1 MKRVYSIIANLLAL
15 GVMLCCL
22 SACSA
27 GDSRKSILKVY
38 NWADYIDEELLSEFE
53 EWYFEQT
60 GEEVE
65 VVYQLFDINE
75 IMLAKIERGKEDF
88 DVVCPSEYIIER
100 MLRNDLLLPINKD
113 FGSTPN
119 YLGNVSP
126 YIHNVFSKIDGSG
139 KDANDYA
146 VGYMWGTTGFLYNPK
161 YVEREEVSSWSA
173 LWNSKFSK
181 KLLIKDAFR
190 DVYCPLLIY
199 AKQEELA
206 RGDISLD
213 SLMFD
218 ASDESIAKV
227 EALLKKA
234 KPYVAG
240 WEADFGKEIMTKEK
254 AWLNLSWSGDAVWAI
269 DEAEA
274 VGVELDY
281 VVPDEGSIV
290 WFDGWVI
297 PKYAKNPKAA
307 SYFINFMC
315 KPENAIRNMDATGY
329 VSVVTTEEV
338 LEYMSS
344 EEDYDEPLD
353 LSYLF
358 VHADGTPIEGSDSVY
373 TDPVLYPS
381 RTVINRCAV
390 MHDSGDRTDKM
401 LEMWSRVK
409 GDNLSTGMLVS
420 IIVFFSAMLIWGIA
434 RKIAAYRQ
442 HRKTMKRRHKYAK
455 YSSR

>member
-206 RGDISLD
+206 RGEISLD

-315 KPENAIRNMDATGY
+315 KPENAIRNMEEIGY
-329 VSVVTTEEV
+329 VSVIGTPEV
-338 LEYMSS
+338 MEYMSES
-344 EEDYDEPLD
+344 AVESGYDEALD
-353 LSYLF
+353 LSYF
-358 VHADGTPIEGSDSVY
+358 FGEGTDSVVIN
-373 TDPVLYPS
+373 PALYPDKS
-381 RTVINRCAV
+381 VIERCAM
-390 MHDSGDRTDKM
+390 MHDSGPRTAAL

-409 GDNLSTGMLVS
+409 GDNLNNWMVVFILLVFGGLL
-420 IIVFFSAMLIWGIA
+420 VVGIM
-434 RKIAAYRQ
+434 RKVRRRRQ
-442 HRKTMKRRHKYAK
+442 RR
-455 YSSR
+455 RRW

>member
-1 MKRVYSIIANLLAL
+1 MKRFYFIVEIIVAVCLALLAL
-15 GVMLCCL
+15 TGCGVD
-22 SACSA
+22 
-27 GDSRKSILKVY
+27 DSRKEILKVY
-38 NWADYIDEELLSEFE
+38 NWADYIDESLLTEFE

-60 GEEVE
+60 GEKVE

-75 IMLAKIERGKEDF
+75 VMLAKIERGKEDF

-113 FGSTPN
+113 FGSTPS

-126 YIHNVFSKIDGSG
+126 YIHEVFNKIDGSG

-161 YVEREEVSSWSA
+161 YVAREEVSTWSA
-173 LWNSKFSK
+173 LWNPKFSK

-206 RGDISLD
+206 SGEVTLD
-213 SLMFD
+213 SLMYD
-218 ASDESIAKV
+218 SSDESIALV

-281 VVPDEGSIV
+281 VVPEEGSIV

-307 SYFINFMC
+307 AYFINFMC
-315 KPENAIRNMDATGY
+315 MPENAIRNMEEIGY
-329 VSVVTTEEV
+329 VSVIGTPEV
-338 LEYMSS
+338 MEYMSES
-344 EEDYDEPLD
+344 AVESGFEDALNVEY
-353 LSYLF
+353 F
-358 VHADGTPIEGSDSVY
+358 FGEGADSVVIN
-373 TDPVLYPS
+373 PALYPDKN
-381 RTVINRCAV
+381 VIDRCAM
-390 MHDSGDRTDKM
+390 MHDSGQRTVNL

-409 GDNLSTGMLVS
+409 GDNLNNGMVIFILV
-420 IIVFFSAMLIWGIA
+420 VFGVLLVVGIA
-434 RKIAAYRQ
+434 RKIRRRRQ
-442 HRKTMKRRHKYAK
+442 RQRRW
-455 YSSR
+455 